1 MGCTS
6 DSSINTNE
14 RKKPKIDSNQNEIN
28 SQLSIKKDGEDIKR
42 EEQEVISKNSEIN
55 DNDIE
60 KVEFTDK
67 NKKKK
72 KMKKKITLNDYNE
85 EDNKIILPPATKE
98 FIVEGNDTN
107 VNKNYKKRV
116 YQGVTILE
124 NIKNYFP
131 ENIERDFIKD
141 MVYNTLAQNIVK
153 DESQF
158 IKGKN
163 LTVKQVDGI
172 IDVIFKIVHE
182 NENVEKNEVED
193 ERLKDVKVN
202 IMFYDANEEN
212 IRKFIFKDKNPTDE
226 EVENTLKQFN
236 SGEEEVKIL
245 GVEILDK

>member
-6 DSSINTNE
+6 DSSVKTNE
-14 RKKPKIDSNQNEIN
+14 RKKPRKENLNEIN
-28 SQLSIKKDGEDIKR
+28 SQLSIKKEGEDIKK
-42 EEQEVISKNSEIN
+42 EQEILEISKNSEIN
-55 DNDIE
+55 DNDNDNE
-60 KVEFTDK
+60 KNENIDK
-67 NKKKK
+67 NK
-72 KMKKKITLNDYNE
+72 KKKITLNDYNE

-107 VNKNYKKRV
+107 INKNYKKRA

-141 MVYNTLAQNIVK
+141 MVYNTLGQNIVK

>member
-67 NKKKK
+67 NKK
-72 KMKKKITLNDYNE
+72 KKKITLNDYNE

>member
-6 DSSINTNE
+6 DSSVKTNE
-14 RKKPKIDSNQNEIN
+14 RKKPRKENLNEIN
-28 SQLSIKKDGEDIKR
+28 SQLSIKKEGEDIKK
-42 EEQEVISKNSEIN
+42 EQEILEISKTSEIN
-55 DNDIE
+55 DNDNDNE
-60 KVEFTDK
+60 KNENIDK
-67 NKKKK
+67 NK
-72 KMKKKITLNDYNE
+72 KKKITLNDYNE

-107 VNKNYKKRV
+107 VNKNYKKRA

-141 MVYNTLAQNIVK
+141 MVYNTLGQNIVK

>member
-28 SQLSIKKDGEDIKR
+28 SQLSIKKDEEDNKK

-55 DNDIE
+55 DNDNE
-60 KVEFTDK
+60 KDEYTDK
-67 NKKKK
+67 NKK
-72 KMKKKITLNDYNE
+72 KKKITLNDYNE

>member
-6 DSSINTNE
+6 DSSVKTNE
-14 RKKPKIDSNQNEIN
+14 RKKPRKENLNEIN
-28 SQLSIKKDGEDIKR
+28 SQLSIKKEGEDIKK
-42 EEQEVISKNSEIN
+42 EQEILEISKNSEIN
-55 DNDIE
+55 DNDNDNE
-60 KVEFTDK
+60 KNENIDR
-67 NKKKK
+67 NK
-72 KMKKKITLNDYNE
+72 KKKITLNDYNE

-107 VNKNYKKRV
+107 INKNYKKRA

-141 MVYNTLAQNIVK
+141 MVYNTLGQNIVK

-226 EVENTLKQFN
+226 EVENTLRQFN

>member
-6 DSSINTNE
+6 DSSVKTNE
-14 RKKPKIDSNQNEIN
+14 RKKPKKENLNEIN
-28 SQLSIKKDGEDIKR
+28 SQLSIKKEGEDIKK
-42 EEQEVISKNSEIN
+42 EQEILEISKNSEIKDN
-55 DNDIE
+55 DNDNE
-60 KVEFTDK
+60 KNENTDK
-67 NKKKK
+67 NK
-72 KMKKKITLNDYNE
+72 KKKITLNDYNE

-107 VNKNYKKRV
+107 INKNYKKRA

-141 MVYNTLAQNIVK
+141 MVYNTLGQNIVK

>member
-28 SQLSIKKDGEDIKR
+28 SQLSIKKDEEDNKK

-60 KVEFTDK
+60 KVEYTDK
-67 NKKKK
+67 NKK
-72 KMKKKITLNDYNE
+72 KKKITLNDYNE

>member
-6 DSSINTNE
+6 DSSVKTKE
-14 RKKPKIDSNQNEIN
+14 RNKPEKGNLNEIN
-28 SQLSIKKDGEDIKR
+28 SQLSIKKEGEDIKK
-42 EEQEVISKNSEIN
+42 EQEILEISKNSEIN
-55 DNDIE
+55 DNDNDNE
-60 KVEFTDK
+60 KNENIDK
-67 NKKKK
+67 NK
-72 KMKKKITLNDYNE
+72 KKKITLNDYNE

-107 VNKNYKKRV
+107 VNKNYKKRA

-141 MVYNTLAQNIVK
+141 MVYNTLGQNIVK

-163 LTVKQVDGI
+163 LTVKQVDGV

>member
-1 MGCTS
+1 MGCS
-6 DSSINTNE
+6 SNSSIKTKE
-14 RKKPKIDSNQNEIN
+14 RENPKKNPNDL
-28 SQLSIKKDGEDIKR
+28 QLTIKKEGEDIKK
-42 EEQEVISKNSEIN
+42 EEQEALKVSKNSEIN
-55 DNDIE
+55 DKDNDNEEIE
-60 KVEFTDK
+60 NADK
-67 NKKKK
+67 KQ
-72 KMKKKITLNDYNE
+72 KKKISLNDYNE

-107 VNKNYKKRV
+107 INKNYKKRA

-141 MVYNTLAQNIVK
+141 MVYNTLGQNIVK
-153 DESQF
+153 EESQF

-226 EVENTLKQFN
+226 EVENTLRQFN

>member
-6 DSSINTNE
+6 DSSINTKE

-67 NKKKK
+67 NKK
-72 KMKKKITLNDYNE
+72 KKKITLNDYNE

>member
-6 DSSINTNE
+6 DSSVKTNE
-14 RKKPKIDSNQNEIN
+14 RKKPRKENLNEIN
-28 SQLSIKKDGEDIKR
+28 SQLSIKKEGEDIKK
-42 EEQEVISKNSEIN
+42 EQEILEISKNSEIN
-55 DNDIE
+55 DNDNDNE
-60 KVEFTDK
+60 KNENIDK
-67 NKKKK
+67 NK
-72 KMKKKITLNDYNE
+72 KKKITLNDYNE

-107 VNKNYKKRV
+107 VNKNYKKRA

-141 MVYNTLAQNIVK
+141 MVYNTLGQNIVK